1 MEGRCASRSIGSA
14 RISKNEVRFFEN
26 FAEISK
32 NKVILTNI
40 LSHVFK
46 HTELNKKAAGVI
58 FFRGVC
64 LAKEVKWTIV
74 DFHCVIKNVVGH
86 KTVGY

>member
-1 MEGRCASRSIGSA
+1 MEGRYASRSIGLA
-14 RISKNEVRFFEN
+14 RISKNVVRFFET
-26 FAEISK
+26 FAEILK
-32 NKVILTNI
+32 NKVILT
-40 LSHVFK
+40 HVFK
-46 HTELNKKAAGVI
+46 HTELNKKTAGVI